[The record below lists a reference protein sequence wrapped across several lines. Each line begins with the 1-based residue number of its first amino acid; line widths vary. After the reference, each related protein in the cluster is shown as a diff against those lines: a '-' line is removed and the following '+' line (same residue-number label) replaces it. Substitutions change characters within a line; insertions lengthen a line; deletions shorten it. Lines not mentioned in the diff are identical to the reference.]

1 MKAST
6 YAKAIERLIASGES
20 EAKIG
25 DNLIAQLKSRGRL
38 KLLSGILSELTLMK
52 ARGTTVAPR
61 VEVAH
66 DKDAVQ
72 ALTEARMLGI
82 DAKEA
87 HVHHALISGWRA
99 QNKGLLVD
107 RSGKRALLDLYRN
120 VTKA

>member
-6 YAKAIERLIASGES
+6 YAHAIERLIASGVS
-20 EAKIG
+20 EAKIA
-25 DNLIAQLKSRGRL
+25 DNLIAQLKSRGRM
-38 KLLSGILSELTLMK
+38 KLLSGILSELTVMK
-52 ARGTTVAPR
+52 ARRTTVAAR

-66 DKDAVQ
+66 EKDAAH
-72 ALTEARMLGI
+72 ALTEARAEGI

-87 HVHHALISGWRA
+87 HVNHTLISGWRA
-99 QNKGLLVD
+99 QSKGMLAD